1 MCVCVCVCVCV
12 RAHARSHLEGG
23 LGQTDAHTP
32 LTPTLLPPDLAVW
45 GVDGRCGG

>member
-1 MCVCVCVCVCV
+1 MCVCAHE
-12 RAHARSHLEGG
+12 RAHSRLEGG

-45 GVDGRCGG
+45 GVDGRSGG